1 MTFSVHSSRQLL
13 RVAHRLVDIQNILTK
28 SIVVM
33 GFRDFQKKLYLERVG
48 TVYGGWWSPVQT
60 SSDVARMVLIS
71 AGLGFD
77 TSFDKEMAR
86 RGYFVIGLDPSL
98 ASCQL
103 ARSNLGEFSGVRVLN
118 KGLSTYVGQQVF
130 YEPKKDND
138 SWSTLN
144 LHEAEVSASQSF
156 EVTTLDQ
163 LFSENTELENADF
176 RFLKM
181 DIEGSELS
189 ILENNISSMG
199 RFDFIGIEM
208 DFLSL
213 IAFLNIRTRVSHII
227 RARRILKAFKIMGY
241 SLVKTENFNF
251 FWKKKDVNNH

>member
-1 MTFSVHSSRQLL
+1 MTFLIHNSRQLL
-13 RVAHRLVDIQNILTK
+13 RVANRLVDIQNALTR

-33 GFRDFQKKLYLERVG
+33 GFKEFQKKLDLKRVG
-48 TVYGGWWSPVQT
+48 SIYGGWWSPELA
-60 SSDVARMVLIS
+60 SSDETNMVLIS

-103 ARSNLGEFSGVRVLN
+103 AIRNLDDFSGVRIIN

-144 LHEAEVSASQSF
+144 LHEAQLSDSKSF

-163 LFSENTELENADF
+163 LFSEITELQNADF
-176 RFLKM
+176 RYLKM
-181 DIEGSELS
+181 DIEGSELA

-213 IAFLNIRTRVSHII
+213 ISFLNIRLRVSNIV
-227 RARRILKAFKIMGY
+227 RARRILKSFTIMGY

-251 FWKKKDVNNH
+251 FWIKKVIYNH